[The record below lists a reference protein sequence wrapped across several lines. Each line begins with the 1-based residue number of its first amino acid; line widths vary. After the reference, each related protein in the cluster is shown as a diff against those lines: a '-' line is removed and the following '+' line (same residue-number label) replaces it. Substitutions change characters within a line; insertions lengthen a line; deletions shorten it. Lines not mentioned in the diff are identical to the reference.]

1 MIFSKLYNI
10 ISLYSKI
17 LQELKMKNAFK
28 KIIALALS
36 AVFAL
41 LILHFPS
48 GAAAENCRFYILP
61 EDNEGLSFS
70 VGSYDKSGSETYLF
84 LPNTVNAERVTVRY
98 GGSYG
103 SVTGA
108 SLIEWNK
115 SSKYFIVD
123 ASSETTIKVGSRN
136 LIFMKSVLP
145 AVSIV
150 INDGESIDTINADKS
165 AKIGAKVMI
174 DGADNPKYN
183 LPLTD
188 IQIKT
193 RGNTTFGPD
202 KKPYQIKFDSKT
214 NLFGMGKAKKWILN
228 ANYYDGTSIKTK
240 LFFDLAEE
248 IGMKETPKSVFVD
261 LYIDGD
267 YRGVY
272 QLMEKV
278 EIGSSR
284 VDLSDDYGVIV
295 EMEASSRIG
304 EETDPYFITSLT
316 KKPFVYKDY
325 NTDFEDLTSENLAKI
340 SAVRSFVE
348 GYINEFE
355 REIYATDQNWE
366 KISSMIDVDSFILYY
381 YLNEYGEQVDCTLAS
396 TYFYIDGPDDV
407 LHCGPVWDFDRV
419 CGFNDPVPKNTD
431 YVKNITDNVDNQRV
445 EWFKELFRCPEF
457 VERAN
462 EIYSE
467 KIEAA
472 FDTDKINATIDAYQE
487 MLMPSLRM
495 NHVKWVVFHN
505 RSYTADELVD
515 GGTEERISYTTDS
528 MKSTLSYKKEYMDSA
543 YGEYFPVISYTTYS
557 TSGAKQKDF
566 TGGCMSYSV
575 PVAGLSVEL
584 FDSILDGGI
593 SYKLYADGHTCE
605 AVSDGEIAKATD
617 GFVRP
622 SGISVSLT
630 GNVANYFTVQY
641 RVSLGSNRWSP
652 WVTDGKLAGKSTSNN
667 GAYLIDRIYMRLI
680 KKADIVF
687 SNVRYVVEGAN
698 DVVKSVP
705 VGNIIKTDYVPEIN
719 GYGFA
724 GWYSDSNRTVIYLED
739 AIASDEE
746 MILYAKLV
754 RTELQGDV
762 NNDGFYNSRDLS
774 MLKRIITGLIQDGE
788 YSIFCADV
796 NGDGKINS
804 KDVSALKKIFVS

>member
-1 MIFSKLYNI
+1 MKRTVR
-10 ISLYSKI
+10 KI
-17 LQELKMKNAFK
+17 TA
-28 KIIALALS
+28 ALLS
-36 AVFAL
+36 AIFILSL
-41 LILHFPS
+41 LNFVS

-84 LPNTVNAERVTVRY
+84 LPNTLNAERVVVRY
-98 GGSYG
+98 GGSYS

-123 ASSETTIKVGSRN
+123 ASDETAINVGSRK
-136 LIFMKSVLP
+136 LIFMQSVLP

-150 INDGESIDTINADKS
+150 INDGESIDTINSDKN

-174 DGADNPKYN
+174 DGAENPKYN
-183 LPLTD
+183 LALTD
-188 IQIKT
+188 IQMKT
-193 RGNTTFGPD
+193 RGNTTFWPD
-202 KKPYQIKFDSKT
+202 KKPYQIKFDKKT
-214 NLFGMGKAKKWILN
+214 DLFGMGKAKKWILN

-248 IGMKETPKSVFVD
+248 IGMEETSKSVFVD

-278 EIGSSR
+278 EIGSAR

-325 NTDFEDLTSENLAKI
+325 NTDFEDLTAENLTKI
-340 SAVRSFVE
+340 AEVRSFVE

-355 REIYATDQNWE
+355 RELYATDQDWD

-396 TYFYIDGPDDV
+396 TYFFIDGPDDV

-431 YVKNITDNVDNQRV
+431 YLKNITDNVDNQRV
-445 EWFKELFRCPEF
+445 EWFKELFRSPEF
-457 VERAN
+457 VKRAN
-462 EIYSE
+462 ELYSE

-472 FDTDKINATIDAYQE
+472 FDTAKVNAAIDSYQE

-505 RSYTADELVD
+505 RNYIAEELVPD
-515 GGTEERISYTTDS
+515 GTTEDRIAYTTDS
-528 MKSTLSYKKEYMDSA
+528 MKSILSAKKVYMDTV
-543 YGEYFPVISYTTYS
+543 YGEYFPAISYTTYS
-557 TSGAKQKDF
+557 ASGAKQKDF
-566 TGGCMSYSV
+566 TGGCMSYSAS
-575 PVAGLSVEL
+575 VAGLSVEL
-584 FDSILDGGI
+584 FDSIFDGGI
-593 SYKLYADGHTCE
+593 SYKLYADDRICE
-605 AVSDGEIAKATD
+605 TVSDGEIAKSTD

-622 SGISVSLT
+622 NGISVSLT
-630 GNVANYFTVQY
+630 GNVANYFAVQY
-641 RVSLGSNRWSP
+641 RVSLGSNKWSP
-652 WVTDGKLAGKSTSNN
+652 WVTDGKLAGRSSSSN
-667 GAYLIDRIYMRLI
+667 GSYLVDRIQMRI
-680 KKADIVF
+680 VKKSDVVF
-687 SNVRYVVEGAN
+687 SGVRYVVEGAD
-698 DVVKSVP
+698 DVVKTVP
-705 VGNIIKTDYVPEIN
+705 VGNVIKTDYVPEIS
-719 GYGFA
+719 GYEFT
-724 GWYSDSNRTVIYLED
+724 GWFTDEDRTEIYAED
-739 AIASDEE
+739 AAASGEE
-746 MILYAKLV
+746 LILYAGTVSKF
-754 RTELQGDV
+754 RQGDV
-762 NNDGFYNSRDLS
+762 NGDGRVNTRDLS
-774 MLKRIITGLIQDGE
+774 LLKRIAASAAEEDGE
-788 YSIFCADV
+788 ISLERADV
-796 NGDGKINS
+796 NGDGKVNTRDIS
-804 KDVSALKKIFVS
+804 ILKRIIAGEYE

>member
-1 MIFSKLYNI
+1 
-10 ISLYSKI
+10 
-17 LQELKMKNAFK
+17 MKNAFK

-48 GAAAENCRFYILP
+48 GAAAQNCRFYILP

-84 LPNTVNAERVTVRY
+84 LPNTVNSEHVVVRY
-98 GGSYG
+98 GGSYS

-115 SSKYFIVD
+115 NSKYFIVD
-123 ASSETTIKVGSRN
+123 ASSETTIKVGSRK
-136 LIFMKSVLP
+136 LIFMRSVLP
-145 AVSIV
+145 AMSIV
-150 INDGESIDTINADKS
+150 INDGESIDTINSDKN

-174 DGADNPKYN
+174 DGAEKATYN

-188 IQIKT
+188 IQMKT
-193 RGNTTFGPD
+193 RGNTTFWPD
-202 KKPYQIKFDSKT
+202 KKPYQIKFDKKT
-214 NLFGMGKAKKWILN
+214 DLFGMGKAKKWILS

-248 IGMKETPKSVFVD
+248 IGMEETSESVFVD

-278 EIGSSR
+278 EIGTSR
-284 VDLSDDYGVIV
+284 VDLKDDYGVIV
-295 EMEASSRIG
+295 EMEASARIG

-325 NTDFEDLTSENLAKI
+325 NTDFEDLTAENIANI

-355 REIYATDQNWE
+355 RELYATNQDWE
-366 KISSMIDVDSFILYY
+366 KILSMIDVDSFILYY

-431 YVKNITDNVDNQRV
+431 YVKNITDSVDNQRV

-457 VERAN
+457 VKRAN

-472 FDTDKINATIDAYQE
+472 FDTEKVNATIDAYQE

-505 RSYTADELVD
+505 RSYTADELVN
-515 GGTEERISYTTDS
+515 GGTPVEWIAYTTND
-528 MKSTLSYKKEYMDSA
+528 MKSILANKKAYMDTV
-543 YGEYFPVISYTTYS
+543 YGEYHPTISYTTYS
-557 TSGAKQKDF
+557 ATGAKQKDF
-566 TGGCMSYSV
+566 TGGCMSYAV
-575 PVAGLSVEL
+575 PVAGLSIEL
-584 FDSILDGGI
+584 IDSILDGGI

-622 SGISVSLT
+622 NAISVSLT

-641 RVSLGSNRWSP
+641 RVNLSGRWSQ
-652 WVTDGKLAGKSTSNN
+652 WSTDGKLAGTSSSNN
-667 GAYLIDRIYMRLI
+667 GSYLIERVQMRIV
-680 KKADIVF
+680 KKTDVVF
-687 SNVRYVVEGAN
+687 SNVRYVVDGEE

-705 VGNIIKTDYVPEIN
+705 VGNVIKTDYIPESEH
-719 GYGFA
+719 YDFT
-724 GWYSDSNRTVIYLED
+724 GWYTDENRSVAYNEDSV
-739 AIASDEE
+739 A
-746 MILYAKLV
+746 
-754 RTELQGDV
+754 G
-762 NNDGFYNSRDLS
+762 
-774 MLKRIITGLIQDGE
+774 DGE
-788 YSIFCADV
+788 TLTLYGGVALKFRLGDV
-796 NGDGKINS
+796 NGDERVNTRDLSLLKRIVASSTEDGEEISFVRADVNSDGKANTRDIS
-804 KDVSALKKIFVS
+804 RLKLIIAGEFE